1 MNPKEAIITAIED
14 MKSKINGLD
23 FVSEGKKSKLIGR
36 LDKVTANI
44 PEGTCGSPDV
54 VLAVSVMRDTYTEV
68 LSELLN
74 EVPR

>member
-1 MNPKEAIITAIED
+1 MSPKEAIITAISD

-23 FVSEGKKSKLIGR
+23 FVPEDKKTRLINR

-68 LSELLN
+68 LTELLN

>member
-1 MNPKEAIITAIED
+1 MSPKEAIVTAIQE
-14 MKSKINGLD
+14 MKGKIDALD
-23 FVSEGKKSKLIGR
+23 FVSGDKKSKLIDR

-54 VLAVSVMRDTYTEV
+54 ILAVSVMRDTYTEV
-68 LSELLN
+68 LTELLN

>member
-1 MNPKEAIITAIED
+1 MNPKEAIITAISD

-23 FVSEGKKSKLIGR
+23 FVSEGKKSKLIDR

-68 LSELLN
+68 LTELLN

>member
-23 FVSEGKKSKLIGR
+23 FVSEGKKSKLIDR

>member
-1 MNPKEAIITAIED
+1 

-23 FVSEGKKSKLIGR
+23 FVSEGKKSKLIDR